1 VRRAERDRA
10 FEEFV
15 VARRSHLRRIGYALC
30 GSWDRA
36 EDLVQVALEKAYV
49 AWPRIDRPDAAEAYV
64 RTIMVRANID
74 ESRRPW
80 RREHPS
86 AELPDTAVP
95 ARDAEVD
102 DRSALFAALQELPK
116 MQRAVV
122 LLRHWLDLPV
132 AQVAAELGISEGT
145 VKSHASRGLATLRGV
160 LGVDLGLVAGPQPGS
175 GTVLLPMRA
184 SNRSS

>member
-1 VRRAERDRA
+1 MRRAERDRA
-10 FEEFV
+10 FEAFV
-15 VARRSHLRRIGYALC
+15 LARRTHLRRIAYALC

-49 AWPRIDRPDAAEAYV
+49 AWPRIERADAAEAYV

-80 RREHPS
+80 RRELS
-86 AELPDTAVP
+86 SEELPDTAVP
-95 ARDAEVD
+95 AGDAAVD
-102 DRSALFAALQELPK
+102 DRTALFTALQELPQ

-132 AQVAAELGISEGT
+132 AQVAAELGIGEGT
-145 VKSHASRGLATLRGV
+145 VKSHSSRGLAALRGV
-160 LGVDLGLVAGPQPGS
+160 LDDDLEAVAAGPA
-175 GTVLLPMRA
+175 R
-184 SNRSS
+184 